1 MKHLYLS
8 LAFLLVP
15 PAAVATLRAA
25 DVKTELDCSTKTR
38 VFQSHFGRYGY
49 EPKSC
54 IEIQPQGLR
63 FLLPAAEG
71 VGQTGLYSYVAL
83 AGDFEVS
90 AVFDWDA
97 VEFPQVGS
105 YGVSCGIAVDALNT
119 GLSVSLARGYLLD
132 KGTGPGYVVNRGE
145 PGEKG
150 TKYDR
155 TFHPTK
161 SKSGRL
167 VLRREKKEVICLA
180 ADSVQAE
187 LRELCRLPFTD
198 VTVRP
203 VRLFAD
209 AGGSPTGMDVR
220 LSLIRFRA
228 DEIAAGTVKHEQSN
242 VLGWWLA
249 GGGVFIAVTLYLFVR
264 RHQGKWPWR
273 ETE

>member
-8 LAFLLVP
+8 LVFLLVS
-15 PAAVATLRAA
+15 PASTPTVRGA

-38 VFQSHFGRYGY
+38 VFQTHFGRYGY
-49 EPKSC
+49 EPKGC

-63 FLLPAAEG
+63 FLLPAIEG

-97 VEFPQVGS
+97 VEFPQGG
-105 YGVSCGIAVDALNT
+105 YGVSCGIAVEALNT
-119 GLSVSLARGYLLD
+119 GLSVSLARGYLLE
-132 KGTGPGYVVNRGE
+132 KSEGPGYVVNRGE
-145 PGEKG
+145 PGEKAPH
-150 TKYDR
+150 YDR
-155 TFHPTK
+155 KHFPTK

-167 VLRREKKEVICLA
+167 VLRREKKEVVCLA
-180 ADSVQAE
+180 SDSVQAD

-220 LSLIRFRA
+220 LSLIRLRA
-228 DEIAAGTVKHEQSN
+228 DEIATGTVRHEQSGA
-242 VLGWWLA
+242 VGWWLA
-249 GGGVFIAVTLYLFVR
+249 GGGVVIAAASYLVVR
-264 RHQGKWPWR
+264 RRQGKWPWA
-273 ETE
+273 EAE